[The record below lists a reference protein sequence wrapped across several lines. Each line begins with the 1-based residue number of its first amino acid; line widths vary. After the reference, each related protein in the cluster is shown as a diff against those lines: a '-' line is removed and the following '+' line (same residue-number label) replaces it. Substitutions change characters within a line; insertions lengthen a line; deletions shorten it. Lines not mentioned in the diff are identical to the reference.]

1 MKKILLIATG
11 GTIASGNTESGLTPT
26 ISGEELLKSVPG
38 LKNICEPHAIQVLNL
53 DSTDMT
59 PADWLVISG
68 AIERYY
74 DEYDGFVVAHGTD
87 TMAYTAAAL
96 SYLVRRSPKPIVL
109 TGAQK
114 PIHSE
119 NTDSQVNLLD
129 AFAYGDMEKDEL
141 VLLDMSL
148 REIARWGGYTG
159 IGYDSPENLWGSVLW
174 MSGFTGSRE
183 IRFLDLRDG
192 RAWKTPLEIPTWVR
206 AVLPDGR
213 ILGMNEKWS
222 ALTIFDREGKVVSR
236 CSVPGSMSLVRT
248 EKDRICFAEWRGP
261 DTHGFVYDELFDETT
276 THVWRLDPVK

>member
-11 GTIASGNTESGLTPT
+11 GTIASGNTPSGLTPT

-129 AFAYGDMEKDEL
+129 AFAY
-141 VLLDMSL
+141 
-148 REIARWGGYTG
+148 A
-159 IGYDSPENLWGSVLW
+159 
-174 MSGFTGSRE
+174 
-183 IRFLDLRDG
+183 
-192 RAWKTPLEIPTWVR
+192 
-206 AVLPDGR
+206 
-213 ILGMNEKWS
+213 
-222 ALTIFDREGKVVSR
+222 
-236 CSVPGSMSLVRT
+236 CSPGSCGVVIGNATTQYFLKALPTRSQVAGSMIWSIFGNAGAGLVGMAAASGLM
-248 EKDRICFAEWRGP
+248 KLAQHLAGNAQDGFLLYRIYFLLALAFCAIVCLYPIF
-261 DTHGFVYDELFDETT
+261 
-276 THVWRLDPVK
+276 RLKKFGGAQ

>member
-11 GTIASGNTESGLTPT
+11 GTIASGNTENGLAPT
-26 ISGEELLKSVPG
+26 ISGEELLRCVPG
-38 LKNICEPHAIQVLNL
+38 LKSLCEPSAIQVLNL

-129 AFAYGDMEKDEL
+129 AFAYACSPGSCG
-141 VLLDMSL
+141 VVIVFN
-148 REIARWGGYTG
+148 EI
-159 IGYDSPENLWGSVLW
+159 
-174 MSGFTGSRE
+174 
-183 IRFLDLRDG
+183 G
-192 RAWKTPLEIPTWVR
+192 RA
-206 AVLPDGR
+206 
-213 ILGMNEKWS
+213 
-222 ALTIFDREGKVVSR
+222 
-236 CSVPGSMSLVRT
+236 
-248 EKDRICFAEWRGP
+248 
-261 DTHGFVYDELFDETT
+261 
-276 THVWRLDPVK
+276 HV

>member
-11 GTIASGNTESGLTPT
+11 GTIASGNTPSGLTPT

-129 AFAYGDMEKDEL
+129 AFAYACSPGSPSPASTIRS
-141 VLLDMSL
+141 SL
-148 REIARWGGYTG
+148 PCGRAGCSG
-159 IGYDSPENLWGSVLW
+159 ISTS
-174 MSGFTGSRE
+174 TIGSR
-183 IRFLDLRDG
+183 LCSATSWTT
-192 RAWKTPLEIPTWVR
+192 AW
-206 AVLPDGR
+206 
-213 ILGMNEKWS
+213 
-222 ALTIFDREGKVVSR
+222 VS
-236 CSVPGSMSLVRT
+236 
-248 EKDRICFAEWRGP
+248 
-261 DTHGFVYDELFDETT
+261 
-276 THVWRLDPVK
+276 